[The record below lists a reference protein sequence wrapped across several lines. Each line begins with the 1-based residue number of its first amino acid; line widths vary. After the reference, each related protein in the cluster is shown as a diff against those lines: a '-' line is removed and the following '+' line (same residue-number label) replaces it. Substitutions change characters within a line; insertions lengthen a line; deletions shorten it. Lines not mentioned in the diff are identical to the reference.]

1 MLSNSTNEVEK
12 LNDKLGEQD
21 MQLAQARGERDG
33 LRLRLNE
40 SEVQNKQSNIMLQEM
55 KLMKNNFRS
64 LEDELNKKLFTKN
77 QIEGDYRD
85 LQE

>member
-1 MLSNSTNEVEK
+1 
-12 LNDKLGEQD
+12 
-21 MQLAQARGERDG
+21 
-33 LRLRLNE
+33 
-40 SEVQNKQSNIMLQEM
+40 MLQEM